1 MQYLIWSQL
10 PFNGYKHIY
19 IVATSPTNSAVG
31 SIAGAKSPPPT
42 SHSSLAARKQTTA
55 VRVIHFSPTTW

>member
-19 IVATSPTNSAVG
+19 IVA
-31 SIAGAKSPPPT
+31 
-42 SHSSLAARKQTTA
+42 SLIQI
-55 VRVIHFSPTTW
+55 VSLDL